1 MVTTMMLL
9 MTMTKTVAMIM
20 MAMVMLIIMT
30 MTTTMAM
37 MLIMMMLLM
46 MMMMV
51 MLMMVTMTMTMLMAM
66 SMTMM
71 MTTSFVQR
79 NMMVHIE
86 TNLVMYDSFHVLTHS
101 TQADASWL
109 HKNRVRMSPAALCEH
124 YPWIESGYG
133 QVDHAAVKQRP
144 VSKQS
149 QSHRSA
155 LLFVTRRK

>member
-1 MVTTMMLL
+1 
-9 MTMTKTVAMIM
+9 
-20 MAMVMLIIMT
+20 
-30 MTTTMAM
+30 
-37 MLIMMMLLM
+37 
-46 MMMMV
+46 
-51 MLMMVTMTMTMLMAM
+51 
-66 SMTMM
+66 
-71 MTTSFVQR
+71 
-79 NMMVHIE
+79 MMVHIE